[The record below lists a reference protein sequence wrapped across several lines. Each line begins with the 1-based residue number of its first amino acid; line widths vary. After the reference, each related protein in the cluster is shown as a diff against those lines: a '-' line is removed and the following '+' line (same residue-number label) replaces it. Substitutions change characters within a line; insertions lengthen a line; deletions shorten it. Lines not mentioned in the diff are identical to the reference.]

1 MVRPKNGKLP
11 RPPQFPSLNLDP
23 VRALGH
29 CSPAMSDAPSS
40 ATPAPAPVSME
51 NLVAL
56 AKRRGFIF
64 QSSEIYGGFNGF
76 FDYGPLGAE
85 LKKNIR
91 DCWWADMVRRRDDV
105 VGIETSIIMH
115 PKVWEASG
123 HVAGFSDPLVDC
135 KVSKQ
140 RYRADQLFFSPI
152 IVTGADGV
160 AQTVGYVSAL
170 ESENT
175 AGELQAA
182 AETFK
187 RKKAIQGTLT
197 PVVAKD
203 LTEARE
209 DEIALIPSPATGEP
223 GSLTAPRAF
232 NMMFQT
238 NVGAMTDGSSV
249 AYLRPETAQG
259 MFVDFKNV
267 VDTGRVKLPFGIA
280 QIGKSFRN
288 EITPRNFI
296 FRSREFEQMEME
308 YFIHEDAD
316 WSKCHQ
322 EWIEWCRQ
330 WLLSVGLPASKLSLY
345 EHKKEKL
352 AFYSRGTT
360 DIMFE
365 YPFGVQELWGI
376 AARGSYDLTQHAN
389 ASGKPQ
395 EIFDEATKK
404 KFVPHVIE
412 PAVGVDRI
420 FLAVLCAGYA
430 EEAVTDE
437 KGNTETRTV
446 LRLSPRLAPVKVAV
460 LPLLKNK
467 EVLVARAQALY
478 KKLQKRYAVFYD
490 ETAAIGRRYRRQDE
504 IGTPWCVTIDFDTIE
519 KPGDT
524 FTLRERDS
532 MQQRR
537 VTEAE
542 LFALLEE
549 HVY

>member
-1 MVRPKNGKLP
+1 
-11 RPPQFPSLNLDP
+11 
-23 VRALGH
+23 
-29 CSPAMSDAPSS
+29 MS
-40 ATPAPAPVSME
+40 TPAAQPENTMEAIVS
-51 NLVAL
+51 L
-56 AKRRGFIF
+56 AKRRGFVF

-76 FDYGPLGAE
+76 FDYGPLGVE

-91 DCWWADMVRRRDDV
+91 DCWWNDMVRRRDDV

-123 HVAGFSDPLVDC
+123 HVAGFTDPLVDC
-135 KVSKQ
+135 KVSKN
-140 RYRADQLFFSPI
+140 RYRADQLFWSP
-152 IVTGADGV
+152 VVVDGN
-160 AQTVGYVSAL
+160 TVGYVSAL
-170 ESENT
+170 ESEKT
-175 AGELQAA
+175 TEELQTA
-182 AETFK
+182 AEAFK

-203 LTEARE
+203 FTEASAE
-209 DEIALIPSPATGEP
+209 QTSLIPSPATGNP
-223 GSLTAPRAF
+223 DLTPPRSF

-238 NVGAMTDGSSV
+238 NVGAMTDASSV

-267 VDTGRVKLPFGIA
+267 VDTNRVKLPFGIA

-316 WSKCHQ
+316 WAKVHE
-322 EWIEWCRQ
+322 EWISWCEA
-330 WLLSVGLPASKLSLY
+330 WLKSIGLPDSHLSRY
-345 EHKKEKL
+345 SHPKEKL
-352 AFYSRGTT
+352 AFYSRGTV
-360 DIMFE
+360 DIMFK

-395 EIFDEATKK
+395 ELFDEASKK

-420 FLAVLCAGYA
+420 FLAVLAAGYA
-430 EEAVTDE
+430 EEDVTDE
-437 KGNTETRTV
+437 KGNVEKRTV
-446 LRLSPRLAPVKVAV
+446 LRLSPRIAPVKVAI

-467 EVLVARAQALY
+467 EVLTNRAKALY
-478 KKLQKRYAVFYD
+478 TKLKRNYAVQYD
-490 ETAAIGRRYRRQDE
+490 DGGAIGKRYRRQDE
-504 IGTPWCVTIDFDTIE
+504 AGTPWCVTIDFDTIE

-524 FTLRERDS
+524 FTLRDRDT
-532 MQQRR
+532 MQQKRI
-537 VTEAE
+537 TETE
-542 LFALLEE
+542 LFALLQEN
-549 HVY
+549 VY

>member
-1 MVRPKNGKLP
+1 
-11 RPPQFPSLNLDP
+11 
-23 VRALGH
+23 
-29 CSPAMSDAPSS
+29 MSDST
-40 ATPAPAPVSME
+40 TPTANLMEAIVS
-51 NLVAL
+51 L
-56 AKRRGFIF
+56 AKRRGFVF
-64 QSSEIYGGFNGF
+64 ASSEIYGGLNGF
-76 FDYGPLGAE
+76 FDYGPLGTE

-91 DCWWADMVRRRDDV
+91 DCWWDDMVRRREDV
-105 VGIETSIIMH
+105 VGLESSIIMH

-123 HVAGFSDPLVDC
+123 HVAGFTDPLVDC

-140 RYRADQLFFSPI
+140 RYRADQLFFAA
-152 IVTGADGV
+152 VVVDEK
-160 AQTVGYVSAL
+160 TVGYVSAL

-175 AGELQAA
+175 TGELQTA
-182 AETFK
+182 AEAFK
-187 RKKAIQGTLT
+187 RKKAIQGTLA
-197 PVVAKD
+197 PIVAKD
-203 LTEARE
+203 MTEARE
-209 DEIALIPSPATGEP
+209 DEIPLIPSPATGEA
-223 GSLTAPRAF
+223 GSLTAPRSF

-238 NVGAMTDGSSV
+238 NVGAMTDASSV

-296 FRSREFEQMEME
+296 FRSRELEQMEME

-316 WSKCHQ
+316 WAKCHE
-322 EWIEWCRQ
+322 EWIAWCEA
-330 WLLSVGLPASKLSLY
+330 WLKSIGLPDSHLSRY
-345 EHKKEKL
+345 THPKEKL
-352 AFYSRGTT
+352 AFYSRGTV
-360 DIMFE
+360 DIMFN

-376 AARGSYDLTQHAN
+376 AARGNYDLTQHAN

-420 FLAVLCAGYA
+420 FLAVLCAAYA
-430 EEAVTDE
+430 EEEVKDE
-437 KGNTETRTV
+437 KGNVEKRTV
-446 LRLSPRLAPVKVAV
+446 LRLSPRIAPVKVAV

-467 EVLVARAQALY
+467 EQLVGRAQALY
-478 KKLQKRYAVFYD
+478 TKLKRRYAVFYD
-490 ETAAIGRRYRRQDE
+490 EAGAIGRRYRRQDE

-532 MQQRR
+532 MQQQRI
-537 VTEAE
+537 TETE

-549 HVY
+549 QVY

>member
-1 MVRPKNGKLP
+1 MPEP
-11 RPPQFPSLNLDP
+11 
-23 VRALGH
+23 
-29 CSPAMSDAPSS
+29 
-40 ATPAPAPVSME
+40 TAPATVSME
-51 NLVAL
+51 TLVAL
-56 AKRRGFIF
+56 CKRRGFIF
-64 QSSEIYGGFNGF
+64 PSSEIYGGINGF

-91 DCWWADMVRRRDDV
+91 DCWWADMVHRRDDV

-135 KVSKQ
+135 RVSKQ
-140 RYRADQLFFSPI
+140 RYRADQLFFAAVVVEGRVI
-152 IVTGADGV
+152 
-160 AQTVGYVSAL
+160 GYVSAL
-170 ESENT
+170 ESERT
-175 AGELQAA
+175 AEELQEA
-182 AETFK
+182 AELMK
-187 RKKAIQGTLT
+187 RKKAVQGKLA
-197 PVVAKD
+197 PVAPRD
-203 LTEARE
+203 MTEAQP
-209 DEIALIPSPATGEP
+209 DEIALVPSPATGEP
-223 GSLTAPRAF
+223 GSLTPPRSF

-238 NVGAMTDGSSV
+238 NVGAMTDASSV

-259 MFVDFKNV
+259 MFADFKAV

-316 WSKCHQ
+316 WAQCH
-322 EWIEWCRQ
+322 RQ
-330 WLLSVGLPASKLSLY
+330 WINWCKDWLRSIGLPDSQVSEY
-345 EHKKEKL
+345 DHPKEKL

-360 DIMFE
+360 DIMFR

-376 AARGSYDLTQHAN
+376 AARGNYDLKQHEQF
-389 ASGKPQ
+389 SGAPQ
-395 EIFDEATKK
+395 VIFDEASKR

-430 EEAVTDE
+430 EEDVTDD
-437 KGNTETRTV
+437 KGNVEKRVV
-446 LRLSPRLAPVKVAV
+446 LRLSPHIAPVKVAV

-467 EVLVARAQALY
+467 PELVARARALH
-478 KKLQKRYAVFYD
+478 KKLQRRYAVFYD
-490 ETAAIGRRYRRQDE
+490 EGGAIGRRYRRQDE
-504 IGTPWCVTIDFDTIE
+504 IGTPWCVTIDFETIE
-519 KPGDT
+519 KDGS

-537 VTEAE
+537 IQEPE
-542 LFALLEE
+542 LLALLDEQ
-549 HVY
+549 VY